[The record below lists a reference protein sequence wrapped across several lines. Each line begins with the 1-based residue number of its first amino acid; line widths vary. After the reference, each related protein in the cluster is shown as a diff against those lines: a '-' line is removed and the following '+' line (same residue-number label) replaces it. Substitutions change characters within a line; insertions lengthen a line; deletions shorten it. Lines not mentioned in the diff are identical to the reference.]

1 MIVFKFGGASVKDA
15 EGIQNLAKIL
25 KLYSDKKIVC
35 IVSAMGKTTNALEQ
49 ILAKVWANE
58 NPFEFIE
65 HLKNY
70 HLQTAMELELDI
82 DAIIELNEIF
92 DLLNEQLNT
101 VDRNGSFDFYY
112 DQIVSFGELLSTT
125 IVHHFLVESQCEN
138 WLVPA
143 KDLIR
148 TNNLYRDAEVNWELT
163 QANLQKLIQG
173 NPANIILT
181 QGFIGGDENGNCTT
195 LGREGSDFTAAIIA
209 HCINAESVS
218 IWKDVPGVLTA
229 DPRIMKETQKFER
242 ISYQD
247 AAEMTYYGAVVIH
260 PKTILPLSQ
269 KGIPLH
275 VKPFLQPEAS
285 GTVISQN
292 KGQALPTYIYKFNQT
307 LISFATRDFS
317 FIHEKNLSDILQ
329 ELSNCHIH
337 ANLMQNSA
345 TSFSVIFD
353 YRKDKFEQLIQAL
366 QEHFSIK
373 YNHELTLLTIKN
385 YLEENVALVKENKEF
400 LIEQKTRNTFQ
411 LLYK

>member
-1 MIVFKFGGASVKDA
+1 
-15 EGIQNLAKIL
+15 
-25 KLYSDKKIVC
+25 
-35 IVSAMGKTTNALEQ
+35 
-49 ILAKVWANE
+49 
-58 NPFEFIE
+58 
-65 HLKNY
+65 
-70 HLQTAMELELDI
+70 
-82 DAIIELNEIF
+82 
-92 DLLNEQLNT
+92 
-101 VDRNGSFDFYY
+101 
-112 DQIVSFGELLSTT
+112 
-125 IVHHFLVESQCEN
+125 
-138 WLVPA
+138 
-143 KDLIR
+143 
-148 TNNLYRDAEVNWELT
+148 
-163 QANLQKLIQG
+163 
-173 NPANIILT
+173 
-181 QGFIGGDENGNCTT
+181 
-195 LGREGSDFTAAIIA
+195 
-209 HCINAESVS
+209 
-218 IWKDVPGVLTA
+218 
-229 DPRIMKETQKFER
+229 
-242 ISYQD
+242 
-247 AAEMTYYGAVVIH
+247 MTYYGAVVIH

-285 GTVISQN
+285 GTVISQH

-353 YRKDKFEQLIQAL
+353 YRKDKFEQLTQAL

-385 YLEENVALVKENKEF
+385 YLEENVALAKENKEF